1 MAEHNDSPRTEAPTA
16 RRRQQSRRKGQVAFS
31 SDLSNGLALLIAS
44 ATLWWAGGLV
54 GEQLL
59 DGLRLQLT
67 QIGLVDLQMGTTYGL
82 ARSSFRQYLA
92 TCGWL
97 IGGFFLVT
105 LAIGFLQAGFN
116 LTVDPLKMDW
126 NRISL
131 TKGWSKLFS
140 LRSGA
145 RGLMTILKA
154 AAIVG
159 LVWWVF
165 RSQLQ
170 ELSSTPHLTLHQAT
184 SVGWSIVMKSAVTVG
199 AALTFLGLLDYGF
212 QRWRHEQ
219 DLRMTRQEVKDEQK
233 QEEGDP
239 QLKARVRRLQREVAQ
254 RQMMQDVPSATAV
267 LTNPTHLAVAI
278 RYDRAAASAPSV
290 VAKGGDH
297 LAKRIVDLARDHGI
311 PVVENKPLA
320 RTLFKAVDVGQEIPT
335 SLYRAVAEILARL
348 YALRS

>member
-67 QIGLVDLQMGTTYGL
+67 QLGLVDLQVGTTYGL
-82 ARSSFRQYLA
+82 ARSSFRRYLA

-105 LAIGFLQAGFN
+105 LAVGFLQAGFN

-126 NRISL
+126 NRVSL

-140 LRSGA
+140 LRSGT

-170 ELSSTPHLTLHQAT
+170 ELSSAPHLTLHQAT
-184 SVGWSIVMKSAVTVG
+184 SVGWSIVMQSAATVG
-199 AALTFLGLLDYGF
+199 AAFTFLGLLDYGF

-239 QLKARVRRLQREVAQ
+239 QLKARVRKLQREVAQ
-254 RQMMQDVPSATAV
+254 RQMMQDVPSATVV

-278 RYDRAAASAPSV
+278 RYDRAAANAPSV

-297 LAKRIVDLARDHGI
+297 LAKRIVDVARDHGI

-320 RTLFKAVDVGQEIPT
+320 RTLFKAVDVGQEIPM